1 MKETHYD
8 RAPRN
13 AASRAVLN
21 LRTTLGQTQQSF
33 ATDIKTALTTV
44 SRWEGRLPPHGE
56 TLLRLR
62 DVAEKAARRRNVPK
76 PEVERLIQI
85 RDVFHE
91 LYWRELLSDKDAQLI
106 TFLPTETKPVRGY
119 LLVKVE
125 GDIEIDAARK
135 VLVLGVA
142 NAVKNTPEVSDE

>member
-1 MKETHYD
+1 
-8 RAPRN
+8 
-13 AASRAVLN
+13 
-21 LRTTLGQTQQSF
+21 
-33 ATDIKTALTTV
+33 
-44 SRWEGRLPPHGE
+44 
-56 TLLRLR
+56 
-62 DVAEKAARRRNVPK
+62 
-76 PEVERLIQI
+76 
-85 RDVFHE
+85 
-91 LYWRELLSDKDAQLI
+91 LLSDKDAQLI